1 MNNIQPTDEISGFPV
16 RPGFF
21 HINGATA
28 LPGAVNF
35 TVTSEGAESVTL
47 LLFKRRSYEPYAELP
62 FPPEYRIGKVYS
74 MLVYGLDISEFE
86 YAYSVDGEW
95 NPEKGLLFDRKNTL
109 LDPYAKAVSGQSVW
123 GKQISP
129 EHFYKARVVAD
140 TFDWGDDTNPLI
152 PMEDLVIYEMHVR
165 GFTKD
170 PSSGA
175 EYPGTFQAIREKIP
189 YLKDLGVNA
198 VELMPVFEFDE
209 TKDDRTLDGKKLL
222 DYWGYNPVSF
232 FAPNTSYAADKE
244 YNHEGVGLKELIRDL
259 NRNGI
264 ECFLDVV
271 FNHTAE
277 GDERGPVFSFK
288 GFDNNIYYMLTPDG
302 HYYNFSGCGNTVN
315 CNHPVVRNMILDCL
329 RYWTINYHVDGFRFD
344 LASILGRSEDG
355 MPLSNAPLLEDL
367 ALDPVLRDVKL
378 VAEAWDAGGLY
389 QVGNFQSGTRWSEW
403 NGKYRDDLRSYL
415 KGDYSMAAT
424 AARRITGSTDLYDP
438 EVRGDAASV
447 NFLNCHDGFT
457 LYDMY
462 AYNSKHNLAN
472 GWNNTDGANDNRSWN
487 CGAEGDTDDPG
498 VMDLR
503 RRMCRNAM
511 TVLMASRGTPMFF
524 AGDEFLNSQQGNNN
538 AYCQDNEISWLNW
551 HDLEKNKLFYEYVR
565 EMIHFRMRH
574 PILRKKLADSRLGLL
589 PVTTRLPDNGTK
601 ALVITFAGRLED
613 AGHEGAADPGAAHA
627 ENTESTEAAENAE
640 GAEDVVA
647 LAVNVHWERQ
657 TAYLPVLPDGWRWQV
672 EADTSLQWY
681 PNGFRAGGAKYLDG
695 NVTEI
700 AERSVMVF
708 TAVRME

>member
-487 CGAEGDTDDPG
+487 CGAEGNTDDPG